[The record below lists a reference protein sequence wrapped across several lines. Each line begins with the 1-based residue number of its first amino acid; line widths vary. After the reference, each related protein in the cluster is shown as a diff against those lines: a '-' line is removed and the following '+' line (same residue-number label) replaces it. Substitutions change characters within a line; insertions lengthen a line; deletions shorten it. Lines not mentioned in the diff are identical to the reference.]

1 MPKSYL
7 VALVSLVAGIGAAA
21 AFLGGPRQ
29 DPAASIPG
37 AGAAPR
43 FDPGASTDARL
54 RALEEALAQE
64 RDARQLLEEEL
75 QILYAEIEDL
85 REPRAGIEE
94 SAVARS
100 IPVPEPDGPVPFPG
114 SGRRNGFSDEDRVAR
129 LVEAGFSP
137 ARAEWIM
144 QREAELA
151 VAEMQARF
159 EAQRAGDMQAM
170 FEASRA
176 GSSALRDEL
185 GDAEYEQYLEAYGR
199 STAVT
204 VRRVLES
211 SPGQRAGLQP
221 GDEIVSYD
229 GRRVFSFGEL
239 SNELMQ
245 GEPGET
251 VVVDIRRDGMP
262 VQLVMPRGPIGI
274 EGGRGRR

>member
-1 MPKSYL
+1 MPKSY
-7 VALVSLVAGIGAAA
+7 VIPLVSLVAGIGVAA
-21 AFLGGPRQ
+21 AFLGGPRPE
-29 DPAASIPG
+29 PAAGNAS
-37 AGAAPR
+37 AGSAAR
-43 FDPGASTDARL
+43 FDPGAGTDARL

-75 QILYAEIEDL
+75 QILFAEIEVL
-85 REPRAGIEE
+85 RDATEGTADAAAVISAPTPE
-94 SAVARS
+94 SIVA
-100 IPVPEPDGPVPFPG
+100 PLAD
-114 SGRRNGFSDEDRVAR
+114 GRRGGYSDDARTAR
-129 LVEAGFSP
+129 LVQAGFSP
-137 ARAEWIM
+137 TRADWIV

-151 VAEMQARF
+151 LEAMQARF

-170 FEASRA
+170 FDASRG

-239 SNELMQ
+239 SDQLLQ
-245 GEPGET
+245 GEPGES